1 MKETAKE
8 AFERCLQNVSLEEKP
23 DAEWVAQ
30 QYAVEQAGALAIKE
44 AAPFSEERERI
55 TRQCYEMV
63 DRLIQARSRQKGQSV
78 AAYGAGES
86 FVDLLD
92 QLIRYLHTKKPEI
105 NFFEAGVGTGYI
117 LRAVHQLGGVH
128 VSGCDV
134 CLDRQLLGEL
144 SSCCIEKTLYAALGE
159 LKDGSVDL
167 FYWND
172 VMEHLP
178 EDEMEETLRQ
188 IAKKLSP
195 EGLLVTV
202 TPSRGMGP
210 HDITKLAAPKELEA
224 KGLHLREY
232 CYYEVVEQ
240 NQRAGLRPRIY
251 AVRNGDTCCLDFEQ
265 GEARSLAHAAAE
277 KRCFRLCK
285 NIPVIG
291 GKSIRKRMMCRFG
304 WKAIVI
310 CGK

>member
-1 MKETAKE
+1 
-8 AFERCLQNVSLEEKP
+8 
-23 DAEWVAQ
+23 
-30 QYAVEQAGALAIKE
+30 
-44 AAPFSEERERI
+44 
-55 TRQCYEMV
+55 MV
-63 DRLIQARSRQKGQSV
+63 DRLIQARNRQKGQSV

-210 HDITKLAAPKELEA
+210 HDITKLAAPKEREA

-240 NQRAGLRPRIY
+240 NQRAGCSPESMRCGTAIHAVWILSRARPAAWPMLRQKSGVSVCARI
-251 AVRNGDTCCLDFEQ
+251 FQ
-265 GEARSLAHAAAE
+265 SLE
-277 KRCFRLCK
+277 ES
-285 NIPVIG
+285 PSG
-291 GKSIRKRMMCRFG
+291 SG
-304 WKAIVI
+304 
-310 CGK
+310 

>member
-44 AAPFSEERERI
+44 AAPFSEERGQI

-63 DRLIQARSRQKGQSV
+63 DHLIQARSRQKGQSV
-78 AAYGAGES
+78 AAYGAGKS
-86 FVDLLD
+86 YLDLLD

-117 LRAVHQLGGVH
+117 LRAVHQFGGVH

-144 SSCCIEKTLYAALGE
+144 SSCCIEKTLYAALRE

-178 EDEMEETLRQ
+178 EDEMEETLQQ
-188 IAKKLSP
+188 IAICH
-195 EGLLVTV
+195 GFA
-202 TPSRGMGP
+202 PSAAIWKMRR
-210 HDITKLAAPKELEA
+210 ITSAASVST
-224 KGLHLREY
+224 R
-232 CYYEVVEQ
+232 
-240 NQRAGLRPRIY
+240 R
-251 AVRNGDTCCLDFEQ
+251 
-265 GEARSLAHAAAE
+265 
-277 KRCFRLCK
+277 
-285 NIPVIG
+285 
-291 GKSIRKRMMCRFG
+291 
-304 WKAIVI
+304 
-310 CGK
+310 

>member
-1 MKETAKE
+1 
-8 AFERCLQNVSLEEKP
+8 
-23 DAEWVAQ
+23 
-30 QYAVEQAGALAIKE
+30 
-44 AAPFSEERERI
+44 
-55 TRQCYEMV
+55 MV

-117 LRAVHQLGGVH
+117 LRAVHQFGGVH

-172 VMEHLP
+172 RDSQQRNGTPRHHQAGSAKRTGSQGTAPAGILL
-178 EDEMEETLRQ
+178 LRSGG
-188 IAKKLSP
+188 AKP
-195 EGLLVTV
+195 AG
-202 TPSRGMGP
+202 RA
-210 HDITKLAAPKELEA
+210 AAPNLC
-224 KGLHLREY
+224 G
-232 CYYEVVEQ
+232 
-240 NQRAGLRPRIY
+240 
-251 AVRNGDTCCLDFEQ
+251 
-265 GEARSLAHAAAE
+265 AE
-277 KRCFRLCK
+277 RRYMLSGF
-285 NIPVIG
+285 
-291 GKSIRKRMMCRFG
+291 
-304 WKAIVI
+304 
-310 CGK
+310 

>member
-117 LRAVHQLGGVH
+117 LRAVHQFGGVH

-188 IAKKLSP
+188 IAKNFHR
-195 EGLLVTV
+195 
-202 TPSRGMGP
+202 RG
-210 HDITKLAAPKELEA
+210 
-224 KGLHLREY
+224 
-232 CYYEVVEQ
+232 
-240 NQRAGLRPRIY
+240 
-251 AVRNGDTCCLDFEQ
+251 F
-265 GEARSLAHAAAE
+265 
-277 KRCFRLCK
+277 
-285 NIPVIG
+285 
-291 GKSIRKRMMCRFG
+291 
-304 WKAIVI
+304 W
-310 CGK
+310 

>member
-23 DAEWVAQ
+23 DAAWVAQ

-44 AAPFSEERERI
+44 AAPFSEERGQI

-63 DRLIQARSRQKGQSV
+63 DRLIQARNRQKGQSV

-144 SSCCIEKTLYAALGE
+144 SSCCIEKTC
-159 LKDGSVDL
+159 
-167 FYWND
+167 
-172 VMEHLP
+172 M
-178 EDEMEETLRQ
+178 LRWE
-188 IAKKLSP
+188 S
-195 EGLLVTV
+195 
-202 TPSRGMGP
+202 
-210 HDITKLAAPKELEA
+210 
-224 KGLHLREY
+224 
-232 CYYEVVEQ
+232 
-240 NQRAGLRPRIY
+240 
-251 AVRNGDTCCLDFEQ
+251 
-265 GEARSLAHAAAE
+265 
-277 KRCFRLCK
+277 
-285 NIPVIG
+285 
-291 GKSIRKRMMCRFG
+291 
-304 WKAIVI
+304 
-310 CGK
+310 

>member
-30 QYAVEQAGALAIKE
+30 QYAVERAGALAIKE
-44 AAPFSEERERI
+44 AAPFSEERGQI

-117 LRAVHQLGGVH
+117 LRAVHQFGGVH

-178 EDEMEETLRQ
+178 EDEMEETLTGGAFGDRDSQ
-188 IAKKLSP
+188 QRNGTPRHHQAGSAKGTGSQGTAP
-195 EGLLVTV
+195 AGILLLRSGGAK
-202 TPSRGMGP
+202 PAGRA
-210 HDITKLAAPKELEA
+210 AAPNLC
-224 KGLHLREY
+224 G
-232 CYYEVVEQ
+232 
-240 NQRAGLRPRIY
+240 
-251 AVRNGDTCCLDFEQ
+251 
-265 GEARSLAHAAAE
+265 AE
-277 KRCFRLCK
+277 RRYMLSGF
-285 NIPVIG
+285 
-291 GKSIRKRMMCRFG
+291 
-304 WKAIVI
+304 
-310 CGK
+310 

>member
-1 MKETAKE
+1 
-8 AFERCLQNVSLEEKP
+8 
-23 DAEWVAQ
+23 
-30 QYAVEQAGALAIKE
+30 
-44 AAPFSEERERI
+44 
-55 TRQCYEMV
+55 
-63 DRLIQARSRQKGQSV
+63 
-78 AAYGAGES
+78 
-86 FVDLLD
+86 
-92 QLIRYLHTKKPEI
+92 
-105 NFFEAGVGTGYI
+105 
-117 LRAVHQLGGVH
+117 
-128 VSGCDV
+128 
-134 CLDRQLLGEL
+134 
-144 SSCCIEKTLYAALGE
+144 
-159 LKDGSVDL
+159 
-167 FYWND
+167 
-172 VMEHLP
+172 MEHLP

-210 HDITKLAAPKELEA
+210 HDITKLAAPKEREA

-240 NQRAGLRPRIY
+240 NQ
-251 AVRNGDTCCLDFEQ
+251 Q